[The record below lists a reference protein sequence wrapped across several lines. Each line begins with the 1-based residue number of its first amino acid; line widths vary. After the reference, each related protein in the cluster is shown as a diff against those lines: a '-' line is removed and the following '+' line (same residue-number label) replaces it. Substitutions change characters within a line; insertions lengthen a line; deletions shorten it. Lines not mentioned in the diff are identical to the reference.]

1 MLPPASPQTPA
12 LDISAGADVS
22 CIRPCLGPRR
32 SPLAVGCPG
41 PRAGPCEQSP
51 STAPTSQLSNH
62 LPPPRLPGSRVS
74 PREPSGPWLACRP
87 GPLPP
92 AAGTCS
98 LARLL
103 SRTWGQGRPHR
114 DQGRWEVSWSD
125 DQHSLCG
132 PQGAR
137 ALKSRRRVD
146 HPGREGLGARWA
158 RAQVPLAGLVP
169 APRSTRWPGPPWP
182 RRSRGSLTRLWSP
195 VSLPVATSKTGRGRS
210 PSASGAGPWPG
221 RGWPVKGHS
230 PSSALTQAQGRRA
243 RVRAGGVG
251 PGLGVGLGARAQG
264 LQTPCLPAQPPQH
277 PVPGAVVPGGGPV
290 HHCDI

>member
-1 MLPPASPQTPA
+1 M
-12 LDISAGADVS
+12 
-22 CIRPCLGPRR
+22 
-32 SPLAVGCPG
+32 
-41 PRAGPCEQSP
+41 
-51 STAPTSQLSNH
+51 
-62 LPPPRLPGSRVS
+62 S

-243 RVRAGGVG
+243 RVRAGGGWGQGWGSDWG
-251 PGLGVGLGARAQG
+251 PGHRAFRRPACPPSPHNTLFLELWCPAVAPSIIVTSDKGHTISNFGDVAVGESSLGPASPCPGTQAPRYHLAPFQVTGASRR
-264 LQTPCLPAQPPQH
+264 
-277 PVPGAVVPGGGPV
+277 
-290 HHCDI
+290 